1 MTLDDE
7 TLRAFLRELA
17 PIQSLGADLQSV
29 SIAPDR
35 GGRGTPDADGKRVG
49 QIDRGDV
56 TKGRVAHARLSQCRS
71 REAFGWLVE
80 VAHCDWTLDAL
91 ALHLAASHG
100 PIEAREA
107 LSAAITAG
115 VEAGRERDKAR
126 VTERQCRAMRA
137 GPMGP
142 AAIKAG
148 MELTKASGRVASAE
162 AKAGVARDTLVAW
175 GRAVVIGA
183 WREWEA
189 T

>member
-1 MTLDDE
+1 MIDDP

-17 PIQSLGADLQSV
+17 PLQSLDADRQGV
-29 SIAPDR
+29 VIAPDR

-49 QIDRGDV
+49 QIERGDIERA
-56 TKGRVAHARLSQCRS
+56 RVAHARIAQCRS
-71 REAFGWLVE
+71 REAFAWLVE

-100 PIEAREA
+100 PIDARES

-115 VEAGRERDKAR
+115 VEAGRERDKAK
-126 VTERQCRAMRA
+126 TLEGQCRAA
-137 GPMGP
+137 HGPL
-142 AAIKAG
+142 AASTLKAAV
-148 MELTKASGRVASAE
+148 ERTKADGRVASAE
-162 AKAGVARDTLVAW
+162 ARSVVARDTLVAW
-175 GRAVVIGA
+175 GRAVVVGA

>member
-71 REAFGWLVE
+71 REAFAWLVE

-100 PIEAREA
+100 PIEARES
-107 LSAAITAG
+107 LSAAIVAG
-115 VEAGRERDKAR
+115 VEASREREKAK
-126 VTERQCRAMRA
+126 TLEGQCRAA
-137 GPMGP
+137 HGPLS
-142 AAIKAG
+142 AATIKAA
-148 MELTKASGRVASAE
+148 MERAKADGRVASAE
-162 AKAGVARDTLVAW
+162 AKAVVARDALVAW
-175 GRAVVIGA
+175 GRAVVVGA

>member
-71 REAFGWLVE
+71 RKAFGWLVE

-107 LSAAITAG
+107 LSAAMVAG
-115 VEAGRERDKAR
+115 VEAGREREAAKGM
-126 VTERQCRAMRA
+126 ERQCRAA
-137 GPMGP
+137 HGPLD
-142 AAIKAG
+142 AATIKAM
-148 MELTKASGRVASAE
+148 MERTKADGRVASAE
-162 AKAGVARDTLVAW
+162 ARAGVARDTLVAW
-175 GRAVVIGA
+175 GRAVVVGA